1 MGSVRRRV
9 AFRKALE
16 DRLDQRFDAIDQRFE
31 TMQAQV
37 NERFTDVGVA
47 LEAVTTTLTS
57 IRDVLEIKRSSA
69 KNCSPSAVSPP
80 PTHLRT

>member
-1 MGSVRRRV
+1 MGGVRLRV
-9 AFRKALE
+9 AFRKTLE
-16 DRLDQRFDAIDQRFE
+16 DRLDQRFEAI
-31 TMQAQV
+31 QAQV

-57 IRDVLEIKRSSA
+57 IRDVLEIKCSSA
-69 KNCSPSAVSPP
+69 KNRSPSAVAPP